1 MSIDKLPLL
10 PDVERSWSRFIASRA
25 WWLPLLLVTG
35 GIQLA
40 VVLRAL
46 LQPFPPPLDVD
57 AALFQHAGWYI
68 SQGAVPYVHIWDPT
82 PPLSFF
88 AAWFLSLLAGG
99 NIMVLHVLSVL
110 LTASVAVFSSL
121 LIASTVALLTGN
133 RVAGTVGGLTLYTF
147 VLFYLHAAL
156 GFGFKHLALFCGFL
170 AIWLVLKERPMLGG
184 LFGAASA
191 LIWLPGAIFGLLALG
206 ILGKE
211 RQPARI
217 LRYVAG
223 ALILA
228 LLTMLPI
235 IYRGG
240 VPSMLTEL
248 SSSFLASEEKD
259 LPLRFERGLYFLQ
272 LSAIL
277 LLPAGLMFYKALRER
292 RWPLWWVVA
301 GTAIFGV
308 QVLFF
313 DFDNYPDLFPLMAF
327 TALLVGLY
335 LANARRPVRR
345 TVIVAVLGLLLLA
358 PVVHLGLRSSD
369 EQAQVTET
377 RIVQGQEMPTMQT
390 LYWETIVP
398 DSCHYRFSETEQ
410 KWLQL
415 METRGVDTECEGL

>member
-1 MSIDKLPLL
+1 M
-10 PDVERSWSRFIASRA
+10 
-25 WWLPLLLVTG
+25 
-35 GIQLA
+35 
-40 VVLRAL
+40 
-46 LQPFPPPLDVD
+46 
-57 AALFQHAGWYI
+57 
-68 SQGAVPYVHIWDPT
+68 
-82 PPLSFF
+82 
-88 AAWFLSLLAGG
+88 
-99 NIMVLHVLSVL
+99 
-110 LTASVAVFSSL
+110 
-121 LIASTVALLTGN
+121 
-133 RVAGTVGGLTLYTF
+133 
-147 VLFYLHAAL
+147 
-156 GFGFKHLALFCGFL
+156 
-170 AIWLVLKERPMLGG
+170 
-184 LFGAASA
+184 
-191 LIWLPGAIFGLLALG
+191 
-206 ILGKE
+206 
-211 RQPARI
+211 
-217 LRYVAG
+217 
-223 ALILA
+223 
-228 LLTMLPI
+228 
-235 IYRGG
+235 
-240 VPSMLTEL
+240 
-248 SSSFLASEEKD
+248 ASEEKD

-390 LYWETIVP
+390 LYWQTIVP